1 MSEHVNQML
10 EIVKDISKNIA
21 RMKTRM
27 QDLLGQMIEVIDN
40 QSNVILEIKKQSKV
54 KGSQKFQR
62 IKVMY
67 Q

>member
-10 EIVKDISKNIA
+10 EIVKDISKSIA

-27 QDLLGQMIEVIDN
+27 QDLWGQMIEVIDN

>member
-1 MSEHVNQML
+1 ML

>member
-10 EIVKDISKNIA
+10 EIVKDISKSIA
-21 RMKTRM
+21 RRKTRM
-27 QDLLGQMIEVIDN
+27 QDLWGQMIEALDN

-54 KGSQKFQR
+54 KGSNKFQG

-67 Q
+67 